1 MSKAVTY
8 LFTFI
13 LIFVLL
19 PVGIYKFYC
28 SYQDGLYPS
37 LSEYASFP
45 DKEGA
50 KPYDGKYEVKV
61 MKYNGT
67 GGEEKYVFKVY
78 LINHEDDTTTFIKT
92 VKISS
97 YGTGIEPVVPNDQA
111 PGQYEITLMFTSSG
125 GNETLVIDAVN
136 GMVKGKKL
144 RGGFF

>member
-1 MSKAVTY
+1 MYFHRSQNSFFVFNDKGEYLDNGNILCYKYSDTTPEGYSYTY
-8 LFTFI
+8 I
-13 LIFVLL
+13 
-19 PVGIYKFYC
+19 
-28 SYQDGLYPS
+28 
-37 LSEYASFP
+37 E
-45 DKEGA
+45 
-50 KPYDGKYEVKV
+50 
-61 MKYNGT
+61 
-67 GGEEKYVFKVY
+67 
-78 LINHEDDTTTFIKT
+78 NHEDDTTTFIKT